1 MRRQNVS
8 CFFFN
13 ARIEIDSFLKDVDFY
28 TSISWAHFEQFSTLS
43 HGIIKLV
50 EKSLKDAKFDKS
62 QINEI
67 VLVGGS
73 TCIP

>member
-1 MRRQNVS
+1 MKRQNVS
-8 CFFFN
+8 CFFLN
-13 ARIEIDSFLKDVDFY
+13 AWIEIDSFWKNVDFY
-28 TSISWAHFEQFSTLS
+28 TSISWARFEQFSALS

-50 EKSLKDAKFDKS
+50 EKSLKDAEFDKS
-62 QINEI
+62 QINKI